1 MVFTIKPLFK
11 KVQSIG
17 YELRSCDIDCSHIF
31 NDPRMTCSAKG
42 EAVIEIKIHFTTQ

>member
-1 MVFTIKPLFK
+1 MVFTIKSLFK
-11 KVQSIG
+11 KIQSVG

-42 EAVIEIKIHFTTQ
+42 EAMIEIKIHFTIQ